1 MEKITNASSNCINL
15 VKKFEGWS
23 SKPYKCPAGIPT
35 IGYGN
40 TFYENGT
47 KVSMNDP
54 AITEERGIELLKH
67 ELQKFAKYVDSY
79 CRDDINQ
86 FQFDAL
92 VSFCYN
98 LGPANLKNSTLL
110 KKVNANPIDP
120 SIKDEFLKWTKAG
133 GKVLKGLVTR
143 RTAEADLYFSK

>member
-47 KVSMNDP
+47 KVSMNDL